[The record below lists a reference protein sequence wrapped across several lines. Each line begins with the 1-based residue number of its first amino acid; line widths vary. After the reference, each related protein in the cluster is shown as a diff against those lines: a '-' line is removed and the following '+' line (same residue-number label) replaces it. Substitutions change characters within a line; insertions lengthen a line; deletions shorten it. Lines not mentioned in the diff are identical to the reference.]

1 MDLTTPTEVAILALW
16 RTSPQGAVEFL
27 CSRRHEK
34 AIRGGLWEFP
44 GGKVDS
50 GELPLDA
57 AVRELREETGLASN
71 AFDMNSTQMLG
82 VVEHT
87 DHELQRERSVRLIVH
102 MARAT
107 NACAPSPIGSAE
119 IRWIPIAQMHEFAWP
134 AANAK
139 VIPLLRT
146 ALESARDDLAPRS

>member
-1 MDLTTPTEVAILALW
+1 MDLTAPTEVAILALW

-27 CSRRHEK
+27 CSRRHEN

-71 AFDMNSTQMLG
+71 AFDMKSTQMLG

-87 DHELQRERSVRLIVH
+87 DHDR
-102 MARAT
+102 
-107 NACAPSPIGSAE
+107 C
-119 IRWIPIAQMHEFAWP
+119 
-134 AANAK
+134 
-139 VIPLLRT
+139 
-146 ALESARDDLAPRS
+146 D

>member
-1 MDLTTPTEVAILALW
+1 MDLTAPTEVAILALW

-27 CSRRHEK
+27 CARRHEN

-107 NACAPSPIGSAE
+107 NACVPSPIGSTE

-134 AANAK
+134 TANAK
-139 VIPLLRT
+139 VIPMLRT
-146 ALESARDDLAPRS
+146 ALESARDDLPPRS